1 MTAETLELNL
11 MIEGQEGLNWERWQR
26 LARAAEDGGF
36 AGLYRSDHLTGLFG
50 DSTRPSLETW
60 ASLPY
65 LATATR
71 RIRFGPIVSPMTFY
85 QPAIL
90 AKRAAAIDQLAGGR
104 FDLGIGA
111 GWNEMEH
118 RMFGIPFPPLRER
131 MDRFEAGARAI
142 RALWRGAPVTLEQPY
157 TPLVDAQSFPL
168 PAGGR
173 LVVGGR
179 GERRT
184 MRVAAELAD
193 EWNVTRVTYDEYPR
207 KLEVLAGHCRAFG
220 RDPAAIRRSLMAPI
234 VIGRTRAEV
243 AARLA
248 RGREWFPRV
257 PESEAEW
264 RAQSFLFGSVDEV
277 VRDLRRWQGL
287 GVQAIMLQCLDVDD
301 LAAVELIAREVIP
314 AVV

>member
-1 MTAETLELNL
+1 MTAKKLELNV

-142 RALWRGAPVTLEQPY
+142 RALWRGTPVTLEQPY

-207 KLEVLAGHCRAFG
+207 KLEVLAGHCRAVG
-220 RDPAAIRRSLMAPI
+220 RDPAAIRLSLMAPI

-287 GVQAIMLQCLDVDD
+287 GVQAVMLQCLDVDD
-301 LAAVELIAREVIP
+301 LAALELIAREVIP
-314 AVV
+314 AVA

>member
-1 MTAETLELNL
+1 MTAKTLELNV
-11 MIEGQEGLNWERWQR
+11 MIEGQEGLNWERWQH

-142 RALWRGAPVTLEQPY
+142 RALWRGTPVTLEQPY

-220 RDPAAIRRSLMAPI
+220 RDPAAIRLSLMAPI

-243 AARLA
+243 ATRLA

-287 GVQAIMLQCLDVDD
+287 GVQAVMLQCLDVDD

>member
-1 MTAETLELNL
+1 MTAKKLELNV
-11 MIEGQEGLNWERWQR
+11 MIEGQEGLTWPRWQR

-36 AGLYRSDHLTGLFG
+36 HGLYRSDHLTGLFG
-50 DSTRPSLETW
+50 DSSRPSLETW

-71 RIRFGPIVSPMTFY
+71 RIRFGPIVSPLTFY
-85 QPAIL
+85 QPALL
-90 AKRAAAIDQLAGGR
+90 AKRAAAIDELAGGR

-131 MDRFEAGARAI
+131 MDRFEAGTRAI
-142 RALWRGAPVTLEQPY
+142 RALWRGTPVTLEQPY
-157 TPLVDAQSFPL
+157 SPLVDARSFPL
-168 PAGGR
+168 PVGAR
-173 LVVGGR
+173 LIVGGR

-193 EWNVTRVTYDEYPR
+193 EWNVTRVTFDEYPR
-207 KLEVLAGHCRAFG
+207 KLEVLAAHCRAVG
-220 RDPAAIRRSLMAPI
+220 RDPATIRLSLMAPV

-243 AARLA
+243 AARLE

-264 RAQSFLFGSVDEV
+264 RAQSFFYGSVDEV
-277 VRDLRRWQGL
+277 ARDLRRWQAL
-287 GVQAIMLQCLDVDD
+287 GVQGVMLQCLDVDD
-301 LAAVELIAREVIP
+301 LAAIELIAREVIP
-314 AVV
+314 AVA

>member
-1 MTAETLELNL
+1 MTATKLELNV

-142 RALWRGAPVTLEQPY
+142 RALWRGTPVTLEQPY

-220 RDPAAIRRSLMAPI
+220 RDPAAIRLSLMAPI

-287 GVQAIMLQCLDVDD
+287 GVQAVMLQCLDIDD
-301 LAAVELIAREVIP
+301 LVALELIAREVIP
-314 AVV
+314 AVA

>member
-1 MTAETLELNL
+1 MTAKGLELNV
-11 MIEGQEGLNWERWQR
+11 MIEGQEGLTWERWQR

-36 AGLYRSDHLTGLFG
+36 GGLYRSDHLTGLFG

-60 ASLPY
+60 ASLPW
-65 LATATR
+65 LATATK
-71 RIRFGPIVSPMTFY
+71 RIRFGPIVSPLTFY
-85 QPAIL
+85 HPALL

-142 RALWRGAPVTLEQPY
+142 RALWRGTPVTLEQPY
-157 TPLVDAQSFPL
+157 VALHEAQSFPL
-168 PAGGR
+168 PTGAR
-173 LVVGGR
+173 LIVGGR

-193 EWNVTRVTYDEYPR
+193 EWNVTRVTVDEYPR
-207 KLEVLAGHCRAFG
+207 KLEVLAGHCRAVG
-220 RDPAAIRRSLMAPI
+220 RDPATIQLSLMAPI
-234 VIGRTRAEV
+234 VVGRTRAEV
-243 AARLA
+243 QARLA

-257 PESEAEW
+257 PEHEAEW

-277 VRDLRRWQGL
+277 VRDLRRWHGL
-287 GVQAIMLQCLDVDD
+287 GIRRVMLQYLDIDD
-301 LAAVELIAREVIP
+301 LAALELVAREVIP
-314 AVV
+314 AVA

>member
-1 MTAETLELNL
+1 MTAKTLELNV

-142 RALWRGAPVTLEQPY
+142 RALWRGTPVTLEQPY

-168 PAGGR
+168 PAGAR

-220 RDPAAIRRSLMAPI
+220 RDPAAIRLSLMAPI

-287 GVQAIMLQCLDVDD
+287 GVQAVMFQCLDIDD
-301 LAAVELIAREVIP
+301 LVALELIAREVFP
-314 AVV
+314 AVA

>member
-142 RALWRGAPVTLEQPY
+142 RALWRGTPVTLEQPY

>member
-1 MTAETLELNL
+1 MTAKTLELNV

-26 LARAAEDGGF
+26 LARAVEDGGF

-142 RALWRGAPVTLEQPY
+142 RALWRGTPVTLEQPY

-220 RDPAAIRRSLMAPI
+220 RDPAAIRLSLMAPI

-287 GVQAIMLQCLDVDD
+287 GVQAVMLQCLDVDD

-314 AVV
+314 AVD

>member
-1 MTAETLELNL
+1 MTAMGLELNV
-11 MIEGQEGLNWERWQR
+11 MIEGQEGLTWERWQR
-26 LARAAEDGGF
+26 LARAAEDDGF
-36 AGLYRSDHLTGLFG
+36 GGLYRSDHLTGLFG
-50 DSTRPSLETW
+50 HRTRPSLETW
-60 ASLPY
+60 ASLAW

-71 RIRFGPIVSPMTFY
+71 RIRFGPIVCPMTFY
-85 QPAIL
+85 HPALL

-131 MDRFEAGARAI
+131 MDRLECGARAI
-142 RALWRGAPVTLEQPY
+142 RALWRGTPVTLAQPY
-157 TPLVDAQSFPL
+157 APLVDAQSFPL
-168 PAGGR
+168 PAGGT
-173 LVVGGR
+173 LIVGGR

-193 EWNVTRVTYDEYPR
+193 EWNATRVTFDEYPR
-207 KLEVLAGHCRAFG
+207 KLEVLAAHCQAVG
-220 RDPAAIRRSLMAPI
+220 RDPASIRLSLMVPVI
-234 VIGRTRAEV
+234 VGQSRADV

-264 RAQSFLFGSVDEV
+264 RAQSFLYGSPDEV
-277 VRDLRRWQGL
+277 VRDLRRWHGL
-287 GVQAIMLQCLDVDD
+287 GIRRVMLQCLDPDD
-301 LAAVELIAREVIP
+301 LAALELIAREVLP